1 MTRPA
6 ARAATVVTLAYLLVT
21 LPLFWRAGWTMKHAV
36 LVLGHVAAVACLWWS
51 ITPRR
56 AVSPVT
62 DWLPLLLVPFLYAE
76 LPFLMGDA
84 VYRDALVQA
93 WESSLFGTQ
102 PTRTLAGTAPSAAV
116 SELLHLGYLLYYP
129 IVYVPPLAVYLA
141 GRMEEY
147 GRTLLGVMLTYVLC
161 YLVFIIFPVEGP
173 RYTWGA
179 PAGIPGGP
187 IRSLTLA
194 ILERGSSRGTAF
206 PSSHAAVAVAQAI
219 LALRYQRRMG
229 VVVAVSSVLLM
240 LGAVY
245 GGFHY
250 AVDVLAGAA
259 LGAGVAVA
267 VAFSLRPP
275 GHPGRFTTVA
285 R

>member
-6 ARAATVVTLAYLLVT
+6 ARAAAVVTLAYLLAT
-21 LPLFWRAGWTMKHAV
+21 LPLFWRAGWTTKHAV
-36 LVLGHVAAVACLWWS
+36 FVLGHVIAVACVSWS
-51 ITPRR
+51 ITTRR
-56 AVSPVT
+56 LASPVT

-76 LPFLMGDA
+76 LPFLTGDA
-84 VYRDALVQA
+84 YRDAVVQA
-93 WESSLFGTQ
+93 WESSVFGTQ
-102 PTRTLAGTAPSAAV
+102 PARTLAGAAPGAAL

-129 IVYVPPLAVYLA
+129 IVYVPPLALYLA
-141 GRMEEY
+141 GRMEEF

-161 YLVFIIFPVEGP
+161 YLVFVIFPVEGP
-173 RYTWGA
+173 RYAWGA
-179 PAGIPGGP
+179 PTGIPGGP

-259 LGAGVAVA
+259 LGAGIAIA
-267 VAFSLRPP
+267 VAFGLRLP
-275 GHPGRFTTVA
+275 GRPGRFTTVT